1 VTSLDTETEM
11 SGPDLQ
17 FPFISVTVQKNKKSE
32 RGDTLSNSQV
42 KEMLS
47 TIAGEKSEETNSA
60 ESKEF

>member
-1 VTSLDTETEM
+1 M